1 MFVLPPV
8 FLSFSCV
15 SSCLCVCV
23 CVRVSLL
30 LNVLECTFYVDLFR
44 FHISLVDHCFSLFP
58 IFWFVSLCQ
67 TKHM

>member
-8 FLSFSCV
+8 CLSFSCV

-30 LNVLECTFYVDLFR
+30 LNLLECAFYLDLFMGDTPGYS
-44 FHISLVDHCFSLFP
+44 ILN
-58 IFWFVSLCQ
+58 
-67 TKHM
+67 T